1 MDSRNT
7 QQFPAGYEWAPGT
20 VALRDRS
27 STKVNLFPIPTT
39 DPDDPLNWSSAR
51 KFTNYAIVCSYI
63 LWTFVQL
70 DIGYTAWGPM
80 IEQLGTTVDILN
92 DAAASNYAGLAV
104 GCIFFMPFVHRYG
117 RRPIYIFSNAVQL
130 AGCIWQALVQTNGDI
145 IGASIVTGLGGAIC
159 ETVVQITI
167 ADIFFV
173 HQHATMNGW
182 YLLITSIGAF
192 LGPVAS
198 GYIVDGQ
205 GWRWQ
210 WWYCV
215 IFIGIQFVGSIFF
228 YEESKFI
235 PKYRGLPPAAEDT
248 VADSD
253 SLRKDADADAKLA
266 AVESRPTA
274 SGNITEIHIDPSI
287 PRKTYRQRMAIIT
300 PTDAPILRH
309 VYQPFVVM
317 FTFPAVAFTAFTF
330 GAVLSCFAVLIT
342 IQAIYLLEPP
352 YNFSPS
358 GVGLMNLPPF
368 IGAFFG
374 FFVGGWLNDKSIM
387 FLAKKNQGI
396 YEPEQRL
403 WMALPVSICIPG
415 GLLMFGICLAHVSA
429 EPFYLPQIAD
439 FLGCQLDIPSG
450 WRRHIWLW
458 LHRLLGYCS
467 GVLYRLLPGCMFGR
481 SSQ

>member
-7 QQFPAGYEWAPGT
+7 QRFPPGYIWAPGT
-20 VALRDRS
+20 VALKDRA
-27 STKVNLFPIPTT
+27 STKVNLFPIPTS
-39 DPDDPLNWSSAR
+39 DPDDPLNWSSTR
-51 KFTNYAIVCSYI
+51 KFINYAIVCSYI

-80 IEQLGTTVDILN
+80 IDELGTTVDLLN
-92 DAAASNYAGLAV
+92 ASAACNYAGLAV

-117 RRPIYIFSNAVQL
+117 RRPLYIFSNTVQL
-130 AGCIWQALVQTNGDI
+130 AGCIWQALVVTNGDI
-145 IGASIVTGLGGAIC
+145 IGSNILTGLGGAIC
-159 ETVVQITI
+159 ETVVQISI

-182 YLLITSIGAF
+182 YLLITSVGAF

-198 GYIVDGQ
+198 GYVVDGQ

-215 IFIGIQFVGSIFF
+215 IFIGIQLLASIFL
-228 YEESKFI
+228 YEESKFV
-235 PKYRGLPPAAEDT
+235 PKHGVPSPAAKTIVVDKNI
-248 VADSD
+248 
-253 SLRKDADADAKLA
+253 KDATTDLTS
-266 AVESRPTA
+266 VESATT
-274 SGNITEIHIDPSI
+274 GNITEAYVDPTI
-287 PRKTYRQRMAIIT
+287 PRKTYRQRMALYT
-300 PTDAPILRH
+300 PTEAPILRH
-309 VYQPFVVM
+309 IYQPFIILG
-317 FTFPAVAFTAFTF
+317 TFPAITYTALTF
-330 GAVLSCFAVLIT
+330 GAVLACFAILIT

-368 IGAFFG
+368 IGCFFG

-403 WMALPVSICIPG
+403 WMALPVSIFIPA
-415 GLLMFGICLAHVSA
+415 GLLIFGIGLANVSSA
-429 EPFYLPQIAD
+429 SVAQEFD
-439 FLGCQLDIPSG
+439 
-450 WRRHIWLW
+450 
-458 LHRLLGYCS
+458 
-467 GVLYRLLPGCMFGR
+467 
-481 SSQ
+481 